1 VNRRVGI
8 WPLAASPE
16 RAWPILWCCRGASQ
30 PIVGWGQAQSE
41 LRQSVEQKY
50 EQYRTAI
57 KNEHQIDIKNF
68 KDRIPEGVADGK
80 PITNYD
86 LQQLLLGIKWESRIQ
101 RRKYARDPIQHRTYD
116 LTHASLRDCR
126 TGHAGWCMRFVVWSH

>member
-1 VNRRVGI
+1 MSKNTLLQCAAILIVAFGSTLLVNSDHC
-8 WPLAASPE
+8 WA
-16 RAWPILWCCRGASQ
+16 
-30 PIVGWGQAQSE
+30 QAQSE

-68 KDRIPEGVADGK
+68 KDRIPGGVADGK

-126 TGHAGWCMRFVVWSH
+126 TGHAG